1 MPILGEPNRKLSY
14 LDSDY
19 NRSESGRGGAVSDLK
34 SKSIELYDEET
45 PQDEINLFD
54 EIDEK
59 QHKAFGG
66 SAVMD
71 YELELALDDPIPSS
85 GRNPNHSH
93 NFPGHELTKR
103 TNEISPI
110 LKSTSN
116 KLI

>member
-1 MPILGEPNRKLSY
+1 MPVLGEPNRKLSY

-66 SAVMD
+66 SA
-71 YELELALDDPIPSS
+71 IPSS